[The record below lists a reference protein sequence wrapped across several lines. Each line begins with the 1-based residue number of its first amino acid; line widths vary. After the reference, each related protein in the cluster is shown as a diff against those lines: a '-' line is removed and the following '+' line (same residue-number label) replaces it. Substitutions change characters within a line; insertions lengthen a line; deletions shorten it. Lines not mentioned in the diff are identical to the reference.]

1 MELAEAPPP
10 RRMAPQTL
18 ALTADVV
25 IDDEEVGTGRLVVLH
40 NADGEEAWA
49 GTTRLV
55 LYLDAAV
62 ERELAEDPL
71 LPEVGWTWLE
81 EALDRCAGQYWALGG
96 TVTRVQSESFAA
108 LADRGA
114 QGRIQLRASW
124 TAADLSDLP
133 DHVLAWSE
141 VLATASGL
149 EPIPEGVTVIG
160 RRHSSL

>member
-1 MELAEAPPP
+1 
-10 RRMAPQTL
+10 MAPDTL

-25 IDDEEVGTGRLVVLH
+25 VEDEEVGTGRLVVLH
-40 NADGEEAWA
+40 NPEGEEAWA

-81 EALDRCAGQYWALGG
+81 EALDHCDAAYWALGG

-108 LADRGA
+108 LSDRGA
-114 QGRIQLRASW
+114 QGRIQIRASW
-124 TAADLSDLP
+124 TAADLGHLP

-149 EPIPEGVTVIG
+149 EPIPDGVAVLN
-160 RRHSSL
+160 RRHLSL